1 MGSEMCIRDSIMD
14 AVKSCVPVMIL
25 CLAAVIG
32 LFILFRKKKLFWLVM
47 PLVVIASLA
56 AAAGAFKYGWD
67 KLEMTE
73 YLENKDKDTGFIDG
87 NYISPS
93 NIQLEFPEK
102 KRNLIY
108 IFLESMEVTYADKEN
123 GGAFDVNFIP
133 ELTALAQENEDF
145 SGSDSALNGGYD
157 MPSTT
162 WTAAALFAQSSGL
175 PLSISIEGNSMNTQD
190 TFMPNVI
197 MTGDILEEAG
207 YNQMFLIGSNATF
220 GGRRLMFTDHGNFT
234 IHDWVY
240 AGDSGRLPKGYFEWW
255 GHRDSLLF
263 EYAKEELEDLSSQE
277 EPFNLTML
285 TVDTHFEDGFVCDL
299 CGDEFGDNRY
309 GNVIACSS
317 RQVTEFVRWIQQQD
331 FYENTTIVISGD
343 HHTMDV
349 DFCEDVDEDYVRRVY
364 TTIIN
369 PAVEVANPANRRDF
383 TTFDMF
389 PTTLASIGVQI
400 QGNRLGLGTNLF
412 SDQPTLLETYGMEE
426 MKVGVSSKSELMDY
440 FTAEVDE
447 EKFKEAM
454 EPKQSSGPKKWY
466 EQKLE
471 NMTLEEK
478 VAQMFIVYPEE
489 VSGTWQTTGA
499 DDTLKWGLERYP
511 VGGLVYDSDNIE
523 NREQFSALISGSQ
536 QYMQERMGLP
546 LFECMIEEN
555 GDGSILAANPEMGI
569 PRTENAGDIQT
580 EQQARDV
587 GETIGRYLAELGIN
601 LNVTPDVSM
610 GSEKAQSELNGF
622 HRYGVFGMTKY
633 FPGYGDFETERTI
646 EDLLAN
652 ELYPFDQAS
661 RQKNEFI
668 MVGHTAVPGI
678 TGDYTPASLS
688 GQMVYE
694 TLRRLLGYEGVI
706 VTDALDKD
714 EIIYNYG
721 TEYASIAAIQA
732 GCDVLFC
739 PYDFQTAYYSVLN
752 AVYDGTISEDR
763 INESVTR
770 ILKAKQEL
778 VLWDMLDEKMEGP
791 LE

>member
-1 MGSEMCIRDSIMD
+1 M
-14 AVKSCVPVMIL
+14 
-25 CLAAVIG
+25 
-32 LFILFRKKKLFWLVM
+32 
-47 PLVVIASLA
+47 
-56 AAAGAFKYGWD
+56 
-67 KLEMTE
+67 
-73 YLENKDKDTGFIDG
+73 
-87 NYISPS
+87 
-93 NIQLEFPEK
+93 
-102 KRNLIY
+102 
-108 IFLESMEVTYADKEN
+108 AD
-123 GGAFDVNFIP
+123 
-133 ELTALAQENEDF
+133 
-145 SGSDSALNGGYD
+145 
-157 MPSTT
+157 
-162 WTAAALFAQSSGL
+162 
-175 PLSISIEGNSMNTQD
+175 
-190 TFMPNVI
+190 
-197 MTGDILEEAG
+197 
-207 YNQMFLIGSNATF
+207 
-220 GGRRLMFTDHGNFT
+220 
-234 IHDWVY
+234 
-240 AGDSGRLPKGYFEWW
+240 
-255 GHRDSLLF
+255 
-263 EYAKEELEDLSSQE
+263 
-277 EPFNLTML
+277 
-285 TVDTHFEDGFVCDL
+285 
-299 CGDEFGDNRY
+299 
-309 GNVIACSS
+309 
-317 RQVTEFVRWIQQQD
+317 
-331 FYENTTIVISGD
+331 
-343 HHTMDV
+343 
-349 DFCEDVDEDYVRRVY
+349 
-364 TTIIN
+364 
-369 PAVEVANPANRRDF
+369 PANRRDF

-389 PTTLASIGVQI
+389 PTTLASIGVKI

-412 SDQPTLLETYGMEE
+412 SDEPTLLETYGMEE

-447 EKFKEAM
+447 EKVEEAKAPKE
-454 EPKQSSGPKKWY
+454 EDGPKKWY

-471 NMTLEEK
+471 SMTLEEK
-478 VAQMFIVYPEE
+478 VAQMFIVSPEE
-489 VSGTWQTTGA
+489 VSGTWQMTEA
-499 DDTLKWGLERYP
+499 DDTLKWSLERYP

-536 QYMQERMGLP
+536 QYMQERMGMP
-546 LFECMIEEN
+546 LFECMIEES
-555 GDGSILAANPEMGI
+555 GDGSVLAANPEVGV

-601 LNVTPDVSM
+601 LNVAPDVSV

-633 FPGYGDFETERTI
+633 FPGYGDFESERTI

-694 TLRRLLGYEGVI
+694 TLRKLIGYKGI
-706 VTDALDKD
+706 IMTDALNKD
-714 EIIYNYG
+714 EIAYNYG
-721 TEYASIAAIQA
+721 TGYASIAAIQA